1 MNGPYRFI
9 GSTSGR
15 VSAFNTARSIISG
28 IALSIAGSKSL
39 IISISLGIAAS
50 IYNERYEGITY
61 KASTYASGRRA
72 KIVIQTYRDDRMKV
86 SYKRYEE
93 IKKW

>member
-61 KASTYASGRRA
+61 KASTYVSGRRA